1 MMTVKLL
8 LIVAFAAAFGWG
20 FSSLVQHSEL
30 AIGPEGQ
37 RVACEQ
43 WAGNECAQRFVR

>member
-1 MMTVKLL
+1 MTTKIILILL
-8 LIVAFAAAFGWG
+8 GAAAFGWG
-20 FSSLVQHSEL
+20 FSSLVRHSEL

-43 WAGNECAQRFVR
+43 WAGNECSNRFVR

>member
-1 MMTVKLL
+1 MTAKLL
-8 LIVAFAAAFGWG
+8 LIVAMAAAFGWG
-20 FSSLVQHSEL
+20 FSSLVRHSEL

-43 WAGNECAQRFVR
+43 WAGNECSNRFVR